1 MSLPAQRTLDDVERL
16 AWLRLIRSENVG
28 PITFRQLL
36 SRFETAQRPLAALP
50 DLAAKAGRRRSL
62 RVYPQADAEAEL
74 TQLYGFGGRLLACC
88 EAEFPPALAALDD
101 APPLLQ
107 CLGQASLGPRPAV
120 AVVGARN
127 ASANGR
133 RIAETLARDLA
144 EAGLLVASGMARGI
158 DSAAHRGA
166 GAGATA
172 AVLAGGVDV
181 IYPPENDSLYGEIRE
196 AGLILAEMPFG
207 TRPQARHFPRRNRII
222 SGMSLATLVVEAA
235 PRSGSLITARYA
247 LDQGREV
254 MAVPGSP
261 LDPRARGCNALIRQ
275 GAALVESAED
285 VLEVINPLLGSPKLE
300 ISKPAKAPPAPG
312 ELGESDIGTA
322 RDGLIELLGA
332 TPVTVDELIRRCQV
346 SPAAATMALLE
357 LELAGRLERLPGNR
371 VALLPG

>member
-1 MSLPAQRTLDDVERL
+1 MSLPTERVLDETEHI

-36 SRFETAQRPLAALP
+36 SRFGTAERAVAALP
-50 DLAAKAGRRRSL
+50 DLAAKAGRRKSL
-62 RVYPQADAEAEL
+62 RVYPQADAEDEL
-74 TQLYGFGGRLLACC
+74 ARLAGFGGRLLACC
-88 EAEFPPALAALDD
+88 EPDYPPALAALDD
-101 APPLLQ
+101 SPPVLQ
-107 CLGQASLGPRPAV
+107 CLGSTSLGSRPAV
-120 AVVGARN
+120 AIVGARN

-144 EAGLLVASGMARGI
+144 NAGLLVASGLARGI
-158 DSAAHRGA
+158 DSAAHQGA
-166 GAGATA
+166 GAKSTA

-181 IYPPENDSLYGEIRE
+181 IYPPENESLYDEIRE

-247 LDQGREV
+247 LEQGREV

-275 GAALVESAED
+275 GACLVESAED
-285 VLEVINPLLGSPKLE
+285 VMEVISPLLSPRLPRALR
-300 ISKPAKAPPAPG
+300 PASGPTAAP
-312 ELGESDIGTA
+312 ETRESDIEIA
-322 RDGLIELLGA
+322 RDGLLELLGA
-332 TPVTVDELIRRCQV
+332 TPVMVDELIRRCQV
-346 SPAAATMALLE
+346 SPAVVTMALLE

-371 VALLPG
+371 VALLSG

>member
-1 MSLPAQRTLDDVERL
+1 MSSLAQRTLDDVERL

-36 SRFETAQRPLAALP
+36 SRFETAERALAALP
-50 DLAAKAGRRRSL
+50 DLAAKAGRRKSL

-74 TQLYGFGGRLLACC
+74 TLLYQSGGHLLACC
-88 EAEFPPALAALDD
+88 EADFPPALAALDD
-101 APPLLQ
+101 SPPLLQ
-107 CLGQASLGPRPAV
+107 CLGLTSLGPRPAV

-166 GAGATA
+166 GASATA

-222 SGMSLATLVVEAA
+222 SGMSLVTLVVEAA

-285 VLEVINPLLGSPKLE
+285 VMEVINPLLGSTILE
-300 ISKPAKAPPAPG
+300 ISKSAKAPSAPG
-312 ELGESDIGTA
+312 NIGESDIGTA

>member
-1 MSLPAQRTLDDVERL
+1 MSSPARRTLDDRERL
-16 AWLRLIRSENVG
+16 AWLRLIRSENIG

-36 SRFETAQRPLAALP
+36 DRFETAQRALTALP
-50 DLAAKAGRRRSL
+50 DLAAKAGRRKTL

-74 TQLYGFGGRLLACC
+74 TALQGFGGRLLACC
-88 EAEFPPALAALDD
+88 EADFPPALAALDD
-101 APPLLQ
+101 APPVLQ

-120 AVVGARN
+120 AIVGARN

-133 RIAETLARDLA
+133 RLAETLARDLA

-166 GAGATA
+166 GATA

-181 IYPPENDSLYGEIRE
+181 IYPPENDGLYGEIRE

-207 TRPQARHFPRRNRII
+207 PRPQARHFPRRNRII
-222 SGMSLATLVVEAA
+222 SGMSLATIVVEAA

-275 GAALVESAED
+275 GATLIESADD
-285 VLEVINPLLGSPKLE
+285 VLEVIKPLLGGTRLDL
-300 ISKPAKAPPAPG
+300 PAAEDTAQPPN
-312 ELGESDIGTA
+312 ELSESDIKIA
-322 RDGLIELLGA
+322 RGGVIELLGA

-371 VALLPG
+371 VVLLPGET

>member
-1 MSLPAQRTLDDVERL
+1 MSLPTERVLDETERI

-36 SRFETAQRPLAALP
+36 SRFETAERALAALP
-50 DLAAKAGRRRSL
+50 DLAAKAGRRKSL
-62 RVYPQADAEAEL
+62 RVYPRADAEKEL
-74 TQLYGFGGRLLACC
+74 ARLAGFGGRLLACC
-88 EAEFPPALAALDD
+88 EPDYPPALAALDD
-101 APPLLQ
+101 SPPVLQ
-107 CLGQASLGPRPAV
+107 CLGSISLGPRPAV
-120 AVVGARN
+120 AIVGARN

-144 EAGLLVASGMARGI
+144 NAGLLVASGLARGI
-158 DSAAHRGA
+158 DSAAHQGA
-166 GAGATA
+166 GANSTT

-181 IYPPENDSLYGEIRE
+181 IYPPENESLYGEIRE

-247 LDQGREV
+247 LEQGREV

-275 GAALVESAED
+275 GACLVESAED
-285 VLEVINPLLGSPKLE
+285 VMEVISPLLSPRLPGALR
-300 ISKPAKAPPAPG
+300 PASGPTAAP
-312 ELGESDIGTA
+312 ETRESDIEIA
-322 RDGLIELLGA
+322 RGGLLELLGA
-332 TPVTVDELIRRCQV
+332 TPVMVDELIRRCQV
-346 SPAAATMALLE
+346 SPAVVTMALLE

-371 VALLPG
+371 VALLSG